1 MDNGQIPEE
10 DYRKLYDAFVH
21 AIGSSTEIRS
31 IIENLRERNKI
42 NSISMFA
49 LIVKLEELLG
59 ASSLPAKTNHSVI
72 KKKETTKCVNEALEG
87 EYIDGEKLS
96 PSEIAF
102 EEFCRKN
109 FDEAK
114 WMKENKIKF

>member
-10 DYRKLYDAFVH
+10 DYRKLYSAFVN
-21 AIGSSTEIRS
+21 AIGNSKEIRT
-31 IIENLRERNKI
+31 IIENLREKNKI

-49 LIVKLEELLG
+49 LIVKLEELLD
-59 ASSLPAKTNHSVI
+59 SSSVPAKTNLSAI
-72 KKKETTKCVNEALEG
+72 KKKERTKCLNEAAEG

-96 PSEIAF
+96 PNEIAF

-109 FDEAK
+109 FDEEK
-114 WMKENKIKF
+114 WLKENRIKF

>member
-10 DYRKLYDAFVH
+10 DYRKLYGAFVN
-21 AIGSSTEIRS
+21 AIGNSKEIRA

-49 LIVKLEELLG
+49 LIVKLEELLDS
-59 ASSLPAKTNHSVI
+59 SSLPAKTNLPAV
-72 KKKETTKCVNEALEG
+72 KKKEKTKCLNETAEG
-87 EYIDGEKLS
+87 EYIDGEKLT
-96 PSEIAF
+96 PNEIAF

-109 FDEAK
+109 FDEEK
-114 WMKENKIKF
+114 WLKENRLKF

>member
-10 DYRKLYDAFVH
+10 DYRKLYGAFVN
-21 AIGSSTEIRS
+21 AIGNSKEIRA

-49 LIVKLEELLG
+49 LIVKLEELLDS
-59 ASSLPAKTNHSVI
+59 SSLPAKTNLPAV
-72 KKKETTKCVNEALEG
+72 KKKEKTKCLNETAEG
-87 EYIDGEKLS
+87 EYIDGEKLT
-96 PSEIAF
+96 PNEIAF

-109 FDEAK
+109 FDEEK
-114 WMKENKIKF
+114 WLIENRIKF

>member
-21 AIGSSTEIRS
+21 AIGNSKEIRA
-31 IIENLRERNKI
+31 IIENLRKKNKI

-49 LIVKLEELLG
+49 LIVKLDQLLG
-59 ASSLPAKTNHSVI
+59 SYSLSAKTNLSAI
-72 KKKETTKCVNEALEG
+72 KKKERTKCLNEAAEG
-87 EYIDGEKLS
+87 ECIDGEKLS
-96 PSEIAF
+96 PNEIAF

-109 FDEAK
+109 FDEEK
-114 WMKENKIKF
+114 WLKENRIKF

>member
-10 DYRKLYDAFVH
+10 DYRKLYGAFVN
-21 AIGSSTEIRS
+21 AIGNSKEIRA
-31 IIENLRERNKI
+31 IIENLREKNKI
-42 NSISMFA
+42 NSLSMFA
-49 LIVKLEELLG
+49 LIVKLEELSG
-59 ASSLPAKTNHSVI
+59 SSSVPAKTNLSAI
-72 KKKETTKCVNEALEG
+72 KKKERTKCLNEAAEG

-96 PSEIAF
+96 PNEIAF

-114 WMKENKIKF
+114 WLKENRIKY